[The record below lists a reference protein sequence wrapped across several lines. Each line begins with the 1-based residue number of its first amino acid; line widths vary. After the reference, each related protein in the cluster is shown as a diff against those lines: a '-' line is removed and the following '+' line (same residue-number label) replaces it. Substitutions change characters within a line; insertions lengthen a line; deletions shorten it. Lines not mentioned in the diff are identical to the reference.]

1 MDWSAPIDAYCER
14 LGPQFWA
21 EPVNAATNG
30 AFLIAALAAW
40 MLWRRQARGDAA
52 VLFLVGVVA
61 CVGIGSFLFHTFATR
76 WAALA
81 DVVPIAV
88 FIYSYFLL
96 AMRRILQLG
105 WGWSIGATLAFL
117 AASYGVAPMLSGVLG
132 SSAGYAPA
140 ALAIFGVAAVAARR
154 CPPASAPLALTAIL
168 VAAIAAGPEILTAL
182 RAALANRMQAVVNI
196 ALGASLSTV
205 ILTVPVIE
213 AIALFTGQPFTMAMT
228 PVQITMT
235 AITLVVAAININDG
249 ETNAIEGMTHFV
261 LFATFIMLSILGL

>member
-21 EPVNAATNG
+21 EPVNAVTNG
-30 AFLIAALAAW
+30 AFLLAAFAAW
-40 MLWRRQARGDAA
+40 MLWRRQARGDAGA
-52 VLFLVGVVA
+52 LFLIVVVA

-76 WAALA
+76 WSALA

-117 AASYGVAPMLSGVLG
+117 AASYGVAPMLSGILG
-132 SSAGYAPA
+132 SSAGYVPA

-154 CPPASAPLALTAIL
+154 CPPASAPLALTGAVFVIS
-168 VAAIAAGPEILTAL
+168 
-182 RAALANRMQAVVNI
+182 LAFRTSDI
-196 ALGASLSTV
+196 PFCPSFPLG
-205 ILTVPVIE
+205 
-213 AIALFTGQPFTMAMT
+213 
-228 PVQITMT
+228 
-235 AITLVVAAININDG
+235 
-249 ETNAIEGMTHFV
+249 THFV
-261 LFATFIMLSILGL
+261 WHCLNALVLYLLIRVLVLVSPVARSGNLTGATGT